1 MIIFLILVVIVI
13 LIVINMN
20 MAAKMSVVV
29 SQKGYNPDVLHIMA
43 WCLWVPIFG
52 YLYVIAL
59 PDLRLR
65 EQNKEIIDKLSPKA
79 EIKEEPTRLPNP

>member
-20 MAAKMSVVV
+20 MAAKMSVV
-29 SQKGYNPDVLHIMA
+29 SQKGHNPDVLHIMA
-43 WCLWVPIFG
+43 WCFWVPIFG

-79 EIKEEPTRLPNP
+79 EIKEEPIRLPNP

>member
-20 MAAKMSVVV
+20 MAAKMSVV

-79 EIKEEPTRLPNP
+79 EIKEEPIRLPNP